1 VHANRINP
9 KVQDQVLPGF
19 AVNMRRMAK
28 PMANIENIVAR
39 VRRRSSRP
47 VAVLVNTGD
56 ANSYGMVAN
65 LGSAGVSVISVSSD
79 PDNLTFH
86 SRYVQGVICPDFVS
100 AEAAFVGFLLELG
113 QRISPKPVL
122 FANGDEISLV
132 LLRNRE
138 SLQVCYHLPFAP
150 YDLALQLT
158 DKVAFYRL
166 LEEHQIP
173 HARTY
178 LPQTSEEVEALAE
191 KVTFPCIIKP
201 SQSQTFS
208 SIFGNKCLRV
218 DSPEQLLELY
228 AKVAKLEPQVIV
240 QDLLQGTE
248 RYLVYNYVSQSG
260 EHKAISVY
268 RKERIFPIDFG
279 NATACRSIVDTDLEE
294 QATHLLKALNYTGLG
309 EAEFQRDARDGQL
322 KVVEINIRSTTQSRL
337 SAACGVNMEYIA
349 YRDLLGEQQDFVANR
364 RAGVLWVDLY
374 RDMLAVFSDEGYRNI
389 TGLTISRWIGSMRGQ
404 RVFAFCS
411 LRDPKPGLM
420 VMMRVT
426 KLHLSNLKV
435 LARTMTLLSSLTRRG

>member
-1 VHANRINP
+1 MTDLESV
-9 KVQDQVLPGF
+9 V
-19 AVNMRRMAK
+19 AK
-28 PMANIENIVAR
+28 
-39 VRRRSSRP
+39 VRRSNGRP
-47 VAVLVNTGD
+47 LAVLVNNGD
-56 ANSYGMVAN
+56 ANSYGVVAN
-65 LGSAGVSVISVSSD
+65 LGSAGISVISVSSD
-79 PDNLTFH
+79 PGNLTFQ
-86 SRYVQGVICPDFVS
+86 SRYAQGVICPDFAS
-100 AEAAFVGFLLELG
+100 AEAAFVEFLLELG

-122 FANGDEISLV
+122 FANGDEVSLV

-158 DKVAFYRL
+158 DKTAFYQL
-166 LEEHQIP
+166 LEEHQIQ

-178 LPQTSEEVEALAE
+178 LPQTSEEVKALAE
-191 KVTFPCIIKP
+191 KVAFPCIIKP

-208 SIFGNKCLRV
+208 SIFGNKCLRA

-228 AKVAKLEPQVIV
+228 ANVAKLEPQVIV
-240 QDLLQGTE
+240 QELLQGTE

-260 EHKAISVY
+260 EHKAISAY

-279 NATACRSIVDTDLEE
+279 NATACRSIVDPDLEE
-294 QATHLLKALNYTGLG
+294 QATRLLKALNYRGLG

-374 RDMLAVFSDEGYRNI
+374 RDMLAVFTDEGYRNN
-389 TGLTISRWIGSMRGQ
+389 TGLTISQWIGSMRGQ

-411 LRDPKPGLM
+411 LRDPWPGLV
-420 VMMRVT
+420 VMIQAIKRHLLNRKVFARAKT
-426 KLHLSNLKV
+426 SLSN
-435 LARTMTLLSSLTRRG
+435 LTRRG